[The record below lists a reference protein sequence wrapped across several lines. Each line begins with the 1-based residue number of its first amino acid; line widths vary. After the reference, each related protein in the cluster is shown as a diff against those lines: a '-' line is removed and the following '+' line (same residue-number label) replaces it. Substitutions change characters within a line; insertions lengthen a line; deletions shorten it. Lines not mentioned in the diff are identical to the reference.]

1 MPNVSENLV
10 KGNYG
15 VYALMKELSKFCLI
29 RPVFEG
35 TDVGIDLYCETLEK
49 PDEGGR
55 PFLHFFAQVK
65 TTENR
70 ELRDGTMSFSFESR
84 HIKYWSRQPVPVFA
98 FILSV
103 PNWPSDDS
111 IYPIYIIDIKSYTF
125 QNQSLLEGGKHALRS
140 NYTIDSKDK
149 LSDFISNRIPY
160 ISAYHKIPEGI
171 VPSMPSIDP
180 EYEVRSVMESS
191 HLYLDRILWQIRRTS
206 ARAIIGSYNHV
217 SESDDIKRNIKI
229 LNAIS
234 STFSTDP
241 HWETPF
247 SIGLASSLDEN
258 YVDAKASFNRA
269 LEIIRMDPNIQGKE
283 NWERTKEYLKE
294 KIAEC
299 DRMILGSS

>member
-1 MPNVSENLV
+1 MPNVGKNLI

-49 PDEGGR
+49 PAEGGR
-55 PFLHFFAQVK
+55 PFLHFWAQVK
-65 TTENR
+65 TTEN
-70 ELRDGTMSFSFESR
+70 ETLRDGTISFSFESR

-98 FILSV
+98 FIVCV
-103 PNWPSDDS
+103 PNWPSTDS
-111 IYPIYIIDIKSYTF
+111 IYPFYIIDIKSYAF
-125 QNQSLLEGGKHALRS
+125 QNQRLLEGGEHTLRS
-140 NYTIDSKDK
+140 NFTINSEEK
-149 LSDFISNRIPY
+149 LKDFILNMIPY
-160 ISAYHKIPEGI
+160 ISAYHKISEGI

-180 EYEVRSVMESS
+180 EYEVKSVMESS

-206 ARAIIGSYNHV
+206 ARAIIGSYDHAL
-217 SESDDIKRNIKI
+217 ESDNIKKNI
-229 LNAIS
+229 KKLKIVSAA
-234 STFSTDP
+234 FKDDL

-247 SIGLASSLDEN
+247 SIGLASSLDGDYAE
-258 YVDAKASFNRA
+258 AKVFFSKA
-269 LEIIRMDPNIQGKE
+269 LEIIKMDPNIQGKD

-299 DRMILGSS
+299 DQRI